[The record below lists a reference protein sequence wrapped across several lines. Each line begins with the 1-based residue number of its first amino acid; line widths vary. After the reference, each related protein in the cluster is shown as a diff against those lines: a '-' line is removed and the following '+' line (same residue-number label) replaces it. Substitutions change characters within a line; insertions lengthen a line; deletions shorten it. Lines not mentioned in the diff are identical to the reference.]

1 MMPVK
6 KSYIERLKCSISWR
20 AAVYAA
26 ARFCAC
32 VFSIHLLSFFICN
45 FASFMEDV
53 MQWLEK
59 CFCLS
64 CCIWNNIFYL
74 QKACETVME
83 IIDNMSTL
91 TLPMLGEEPM
101 EETQQMQANS
111 RVLLMLQCND
121 IEVLPQCLQLLIT
134 GLKVFILYQSSNS
147 IDYHLI

>member
-1 MMPVK
+1 MV
-6 KSYIERLKCSISWR
+6 
-20 AAVYAA
+20 
-26 ARFCAC
+26 
-32 VFSIHLLSFFICN
+32 
-45 FASFMEDV
+45 
-53 MQWLEK
+53 
-59 CFCLS
+59 
-64 CCIWNNIFYL
+64 
-74 QKACETVME
+74 